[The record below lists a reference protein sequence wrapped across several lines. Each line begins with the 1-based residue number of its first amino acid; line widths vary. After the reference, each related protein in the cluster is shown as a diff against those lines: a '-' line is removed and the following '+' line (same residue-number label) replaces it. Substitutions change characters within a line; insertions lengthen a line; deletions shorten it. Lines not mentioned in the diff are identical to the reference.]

1 MAQRSPVYR
10 RILLKLSGEA
20 LLGSQHYGIDPAII
34 RRVAA
39 EITEVVGLGVQVG
52 LVIGGGN
59 IFRGAGLAEAGMD
72 RVTADQMGMLAT
84 VINSLAMQDALE
96 RQGTGVRVMSALQIH
111 EVCEDYIRRRAV
123 RHLEKGRVTVFA
135 AGTGN
140 PFFTTDTAASLRAI
154 EISADVLIKAT
165 KVDGVYSA
173 DPVKDPKAV
182 RYQSLSFDQVL
193 SDDLRVMDATAIV
206 MCRENNLP
214 LVVFNLNTPGDL
226 VRVVTGETGRHVGHE
241 SPAAYGYG
249 QMINDVK
256 KEAEQ
261 RMQRGIEAFK
271 EDMRKLRTGRAH
283 AGLLEHV
290 MVEYYGTNVPMK
302 QTANISVE
310 DARTIVVTPWEKNMV
325 SAVEKAIINSGLG
338 LNPVTAGQV
347 IRVPLPPMTE
357 ERRRD
362 LVKVVR
368 AHAETGRVALRDVRR
383 EALGDLKD
391 LLKEKMIAEDDERR
405 GQEEI
410 QKLTDRYVAMVDAL
424 LKDKEAEI
432 MEF

>member
-1 MAQRSPVYR
+1 
-10 RILLKLSGEA
+10 
-20 LLGSQHYGIDPAII
+20 
-34 RRVAA
+34 
-39 EITEVVGLGVQVG
+39 
-52 LVIGGGN
+52 
-59 IFRGAGLAEAGMD
+59 
-72 RVTADQMGMLAT
+72 
-84 VINSLAMQDALE
+84 
-96 RQGTGVRVMSALQIH
+96 
-111 EVCEDYIRRRAV
+111 
-123 RHLEKGRVTVFA
+123 
-135 AGTGN
+135 
-140 PFFTTDTAASLRAI
+140 
-154 EISADVLIKAT
+154 
-165 KVDGVYSA
+165 
-173 DPVKDPKAV
+173 
-182 RYQSLSFDQVL
+182 
-193 SDDLRVMDATAIV
+193 
-206 MCRENNLP
+206 
-214 LVVFNLNTPGDL
+214 
-226 VRVVTGETGRHVGHE
+226 
-241 SPAAYGYG
+241 
-249 QMINDVK
+249 MINDVK

-283 AGLLEHV
+283 AGLLETV
-290 MVEYYGTNVPMK
+290 MVEYYGTSVPVK

-368 AHAETGRVALRDVRR
+368 AHAETGRVALRNVRR
-383 EALGDLKD
+383 EALGDIKD

-405 GQEEI
+405 GQDEI